1 MKITSLRITNTK
13 SFREET
19 EIPLVDGLTVFVG
32 PNGGGKSNLLDILT
46 IIFRGNF
53 WKSIEIIDKQDIQG
67 PFKTLQNQQIFG
79 SLGNILE
86 PFEGRREIPRR
97 IALEF
102 LVSEEDVKN
111 ISLLFARKADLQASL
126 SLYRESPVSDLS
138 FIESW
143 QGRLSPGMKLS
154 YQFLNGDIT
163 DIPGNSPESIFW
175 QYLKELE
182 LFMLLSAEIKDARFY
197 HPFLF
202 FPAYRSAGP
211 DSLTARLSGE
221 RFQNF
226 MRAYFQ
232 STSKTQTSLF
242 KTATLYFA
250 SKKRSY
256 ESASDKEAYQARWD
270 HDAEVQEVS
279 TYLEQFGYSW
289 GMDLLD
295 ENMNDYQIKLARQ
308 GKEVLLS
315 QASSGEKEVLNFLL
329 GISAFN
335 VKNGLILIDEPELHL
350 HPKWQAML
358 RDLLLEISRTTG
370 NQIIV
375 ATHSPVFIHPSTV
388 GNVVRVYKDAS
399 GASQAAKGRSDGK
412 AKDILHIVNSH
423 NNEKLFFA
431 DKVVLVEGIQDR
443 LVFSAYLEHS
453 LGLLK
458 RNEVIEV
465 VEVHGKENFQK
476 YKEFLLQFSVEV
488 WMIADRDYLVN
499 VAGDRLSG
507 ILQVDRKRIG
517 KNVLGNKKSKDRSAI
532 VTAIEQS
539 LKNKDVKPL
548 ESVWEYVKDRC
559 TEFKPNLTEEER
571 TLVDTIHKEQQS
583 AKIHILRHGAI
594 EDYLPED
601 AKALEG
607 TIRLV
612 SDENFY
618 EKMVSG
624 ISQDRVKEL
633 DQIVADIIGI
643 DPKASASKT
652 IPVPGTS

>member
-53 WKSIEIIDKQDIQG
+53 WQSLEIVDKQDIQG

-79 SLGNILE
+79 PLGNMLE

-97 IALEF
+97 IVLEF

-111 ISLLFARKADLQASL
+111 ISLLSARKADLQARL

-163 DIPGNSPESIFW
+163 DLPGNSPESIFW

-182 LFMLLSAEIKDARFY
+182 LFMLLSAEINDARLY
-197 HPFLF
+197 HPLLF

-221 RFQNF
+221 KFQNF

-270 HDAEVQEVS
+270 DDAEVQEVS
-279 TYLEQFGYSW
+279 TYLERFGYSW
-289 GMDLLD
+289 DMDLLD
-295 ENMNDYQIKLARQ
+295 ENMNDYRIKLARQ
-308 GKEVLLS
+308 GKEVLLT

-388 GNVVRVYKDAS
+388 GNVVRVYKDET
-399 GASQAAKGRSDGK
+399 GASQAKKGRSDGD

-443 LVFSAYLEHS
+443 LVFSAYLEHG

-465 VEVHGKENFQK
+465 VEVHGKENLIK
-476 YKEFLLQFSVEV
+476 YKEFLLQFNVEV
-488 WMIADRDYLVN
+488 WTIADRDYLFN
-499 VAGDRLSG
+499 VPGGSLSSM
-507 ILQVDRKRIG
+507 LQQNLRKIA
-517 KNVLGNKKSKDRSAI
+517 KKVLGDTKSKDRRTLI
-532 VTAIEQS
+532 DAIEQS
-539 LKNKDVKPL
+539 LKDKNLQPL
-548 ESVWEYVKDRC
+548 ESVWEYIKARYTKV
-559 TEFKPNLTEEER
+559 KPNLTIQENELIESIR
-571 TLVDTIHKEQQS
+571 REQRS
-583 AKIHILRHGAI
+583 AKIHTLCHGSI

-601 AKALEG
+601 AKDLDN
-607 TIRLV
+607 TIKLV
-612 SDENFY
+612 SDQNFY

-624 ISQDRVKEL
+624 ISDDRIKEL
-633 DQIVADIIGI
+633 DQIVADIIGP
-643 DPKASASKT
+643 DPKASASAAT
-652 IPVPGTS
+652 PVPYTS